1 MVKAIEYLS
10 QLSRIDEEIANLE
23 RTKRNFIPRAW
34 YQSLPEETVKR
45 IENQRREYMDYYDE
59 EIRFWKDFKALG
71 LNQIATI
78 DNGSYREILYQRYVE
93 DKIWDEI
100 AKNIMYTKRRL
111 QFIHVQAI
119 EQFEKQ
125 FDLKIM
131 HDITLTDKQQLIGV
145 D

>member
-1 MVKAIEYLS
+1 MSLISNKEIKRLREYFDLNQIEY
-10 QLSRIDEEIANLE
+10 
-23 RTKRNFIPRAW
+23 
-34 YQSLPEETVKR
+34 
-45 IENQRREYMDYYDE
+45 

-71 LNQIATI
+71 LDQIAAM

-100 AKNIMYTKRRL
+100 AKDIMYTKRRI

-125 FDLKIM
+125 FDLKLM
-131 HDITLTDKQQLIGV
+131 HDITLTDTQQLIGV